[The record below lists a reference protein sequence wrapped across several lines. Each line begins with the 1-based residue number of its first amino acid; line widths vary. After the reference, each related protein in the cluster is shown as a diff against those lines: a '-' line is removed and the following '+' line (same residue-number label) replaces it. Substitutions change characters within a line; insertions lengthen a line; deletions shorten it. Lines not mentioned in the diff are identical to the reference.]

1 MSCPSCQSS
10 NQHEFTAEIII
21 HFSDGSTEIWYVLP
35 NRNKDWM
42 DANVEAI
49 RTVVPKLHGDF
60 EFL

>member
-1 MSCPSCQSS
+1 MI
-10 NQHEFTAEIII
+10 EIIV

-49 RTVVPKLHGDF
+49 RTVVPKLHRRDF
-60 EFL
+60 EFLSARQV